1 MPHYKG
7 SRSMSCSIWLIF
19 NHILILKIIVYCDS
33 IVLTLLHSRTTVGL
47 KGYTSDLAKPS

>member
-19 NHILILKIIVYCDS
+19 NHILILKIITYCFHYS
-33 IVLTLLHSRTTVGL
+33 STVFYSRATAGL
-47 KGYTSDLAKPS
+47 KGLRSDLAKPS